1 MLRFFALTYA
11 VTWTCFVVSIALS
24 GSAPS
29 FVSSFSALRTP
40 LLILGTFAP
49 SLVALGLTA
58 RAEGVCRDAGPPP
71 PRTIPVAV
79 DHAMVSVCRRLS
91 GRDQACRRRHPSPPY
106 RLHGRGSALN
116 RGISSRR
123 RS

>member
-1 MLRFFALTYA
+1 MLQFFSLTYA

-24 GSAPS
+24 GSSPS
-29 FVSSFSALRTP
+29 FVSSFSVLRTP

-49 SLVALGLTA
+49 SLVAFGLTA
-58 RAEGVCRDAGPPP
+58 RAEGAAGTKVLLR
-71 PRTIPVAV
+71 RTYQWPSTMRWYLFAVGYLAAIKLAVAV
-79 DHAMVSVCRRLS
+79 IHRLLA
-91 GRDQACRRRHPSPPY
+91 GDGH
-106 RLHGRGSALN
+106 GSALN